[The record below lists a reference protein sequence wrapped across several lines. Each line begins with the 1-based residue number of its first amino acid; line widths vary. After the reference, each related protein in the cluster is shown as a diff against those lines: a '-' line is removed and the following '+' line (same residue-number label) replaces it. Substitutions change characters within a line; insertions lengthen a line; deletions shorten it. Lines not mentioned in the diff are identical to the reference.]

1 MGEMSTPRIEI
12 VSKANHLFVIYH
24 SEQKDTYLL
33 KGNIIYSQIPK
44 EAIFKM
50 SFENLRKMTRLYID

>member
-1 MGEMSTPRIEI
+1 MGEMSTPRIEK
-12 VSKANHLFVIYH
+12 VSKANHLFVIHY
-24 SEQKDTYLL
+24 SEEKSTSVL